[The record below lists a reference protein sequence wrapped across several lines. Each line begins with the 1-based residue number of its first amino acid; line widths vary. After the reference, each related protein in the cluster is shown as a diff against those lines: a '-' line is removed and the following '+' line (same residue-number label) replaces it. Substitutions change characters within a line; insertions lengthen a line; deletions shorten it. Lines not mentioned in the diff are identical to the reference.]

1 MKLKKWKRVFLF
13 IRALILVVVAISVD
27 DLLVKAET
35 ESVTVIASGTCGAE
49 GNEEN
54 VTWCFY
60 YQDDMI
66 GMGGMGATL
75 AISGTG
81 EVAENAFLDYIQP
94 ILGDSY
100 VFKRI
105 VIGEGITE
113 LKSKCFYGI
122 NGGVIRLELP
132 TTMTY
137 IDSHILI
144 DEYNIG
150 ITGIPVGIV
159 SGDSIV
165 IYGKSD
171 CAKKYASDKN
181 IKYVDVNKVYDLAS
195 QKVWFYSSPQRYTGY
210 LIKPWA
216 DPTYQ
221 PSYEIDGVNIP
232 LYEGYD
238 YSITYSNNI
247 SCGEATATITGLGY
261 YTGIRQESFL
271 ISTDL
276 TYWWGFGTGGGITIK
291 DIPKSYEEADI
302 NPKVIVSSSDFS
314 GGDVLTE
321 GTDYVL
327 RFDRHYYYDSSA
339 DSEAV
344 VVYVYAYGKGDYS
357 GYQQNSYKLWKE
369 NISGTCGAEGNEE
382 NVRWSYDGNNTLT
395 ISGTGAVA
403 SNAYSEYILPNINER
418 YGYKLGDRIG
428 IYNIVVEEGITELET
443 KCFEGNYDLRRI
455 EFPSTLVKIGSEIIG
470 NAKAFLIRGLVIYG
484 KTDCAKEYAST
495 VSCMR
500 YVDATKTYDLASL
513 NAWFFSSPQEYTG
526 KEIEPFSGFE
536 IRSKYQ
542 PTCKLDKINV
552 PLYEGLDY
560 SVTYSDNVDCG
571 TATAT
576 ITGLGYYT
584 GIRQESFTIGENLTE
599 WDSDREDVDILLENC
614 PDTYEEADINPT
626 VIVSY
631 KGNELVEG
639 TDYVLRFER
648 QYYIDSDGGYGAV
661 DIYVYAYGIGRYS
674 GYSSAYYWLKKD
686 IERTNISMAYDHI
699 LYDGNPKNP
708 KVTVTTSKGDVLIE
722 NEDYTLQYENNIY
735 PGKASIIVIGTG
747 TYIGSE
753 KEVSFQIDSIS
764 IQNASIT
771 LDETIYTYDGSPKR
785 PLAKVCLNG
794 KVLVAGKDYSVYYN
808 NNVNAGI
815 AYVTITG
822 MGIYGGNIRAS
833 FQILP
838 YSAGKNSVY
847 NKESTFINGNY
858 IYEIMDDEQNEV
870 ELSSTANQT
879 LTNVDIPVEVSY
891 KGVKYKVTSIGEKA
905 FYKNVKIKKVTIG
918 DNVSSIENYAF
929 YGCKNVTSI
938 KLGKKVE
945 LIGDSS
951 FRKCTKLKSI
961 VLPKN
966 MEELGKNAF
975 YGCKKLKTITINA
988 NSVIN
993 VGKNALKGISKTAVI
1008 KVPSKQLSKYQK
1020 QIKTKTGYKKSM
1032 KIKKK

>member
-1 MKLKKWKRVFLF
+1 MKLKKWRRVLLF
-13 IRALILVVVAISVD
+13 VGALILVAVAISVD
-27 DLLVKAET
+27 DLPVKAET

-60 YQDDMI
+60 YMDDMV
-66 GMGGMGATL
+66 GMGGMSATL

-94 ILGDSY
+94 IIGDSR

-132 TTMTY
+132 ATMTY
-137 IDSHILI
+137 IDSHILT

-150 ITGIPVGIV
+150 ITGIPAGIV
-159 SGDSIV
+159 GGDSIV

-181 IKYVDVNKVYDLAS
+181 IKYVDANKVYDLAG

-210 LIKPWA
+210 SIKPWA
-216 DPTYQ
+216 ESTYQ

-276 TYWWGFGTGGGITIK
+276 TYWWGFGAGGGITIK

-327 RFDRHYYYDSSA
+327 RFDRQYYYDSSA

-357 GYQQNSYKLWKE
+357 GYQQNSYKLWKD

-382 NVRWSYDGNNTLT
+382 NVKWSYDGNNTLT

-403 SNAYSEYILPNINER
+403 SNAFSEYILPNINKR
-418 YGYKLGDRIG
+418 YGGTPT

-443 KCFEGNYDLRRI
+443 KCFEGIYHLGRM
-455 EFPSTLVKIGSEIIG
+455 EFPSTLTIIDSEITSESNIIKKMG
-470 NAKAFLIRGLVIYG
+470 RVIYG
-484 KTDCAKEYAST
+484 RTDCAKEYALTESY
-495 VSCMR
+495 MR
-500 YVDATKTYDLASL
+500 YVDAAKTYDLTSS
-513 NAWFFSSPQEYTG
+513 NAWFFSSSQEYTG
-526 KEIEPFSGFE
+526 MEIEPFSGFE
-536 IRSKYQ
+536 IWSEYQ
-542 PTCKLDKINV
+542 PTYKLDKINI

-560 SVTYSDNVDCG
+560 RVTYSDNVDCG

-576 ITGLGYYT
+576 ITGIGYYE
-584 GIRQESFTIGENLTE
+584 GSRQESFTIGKNLTE
-599 WDSDREDVDILLENC
+599 WDSDSEDVDILLKSR
-614 PDTYEEADINPT
+614 PDTYEEADIDPE

-639 TDYVLRFER
+639 RDYVLRFDR
-648 QYYIDSDGGYGAV
+648 QYYINIDTCDTAW
-661 DIYVYAYGIGRYS
+661 IYVYAYGIGRYS
-674 GYSSAYYWLKKD
+674 GYSRTSYMLRAD
-686 IERTNISMAYDHI
+686 IRRTNISMEYNHA
-699 LYDGNPKNP
+699 LYDGTPKKP
-708 KVTVTTSKGDVLIE
+708 KVTVTTSKGDVLTE
-722 NEDYTLQYENNIY
+722 NKDYTLQYKNNIY
-735 PGKASIIVIGTG
+735 PGKATITVIGAG
-747 TYIGSE
+747 TYLDSE
-753 KEVSFQIDSIS
+753 KEVSFQIDGIS

-771 LDETIYTYDGSPKR
+771 LDETIFTYDGSPKR
-785 PLAKVCLNG
+785 PLAKVSLKG
-794 KVLVAGKDYSVYYN
+794 KTLVAGKDYSVSYN
-808 NNVNAGI
+808 NNVNAGT

-822 MGIYGGNIRAS
+822 TGIYEGSIRAS

-838 YSAGKNSVY
+838 YSAGKDSVY

-879 LTNVDIPVEVSY
+879 LTSVDIPAEVNY
-891 KGVKYKVTSIGEKA
+891 KGTKYKVTSIGEKA

-918 DNVSSIENYAF
+918 SNVTSIENYAF

-938 KLGKKVE
+938 KFGKKVE

-961 VLPKN
+961 VLPKS

-975 YGCKKLKTITINA
+975 YGCKRLKTITINA